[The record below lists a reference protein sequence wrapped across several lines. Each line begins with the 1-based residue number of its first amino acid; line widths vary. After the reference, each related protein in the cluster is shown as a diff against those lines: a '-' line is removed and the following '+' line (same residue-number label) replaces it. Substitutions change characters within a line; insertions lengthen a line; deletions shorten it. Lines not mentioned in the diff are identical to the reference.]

1 MISVIVT
8 TLSILTIAI
17 NAYTIYKIRKLFM
30 FKNPFKY
37 LLKEGFYI
45 HEQSSNRFIFR
56 KIFDVGICDV
66 VDDDLIWELSERDSP
81 LLPIHTYMDFIFHKD
96 NTHGIWTVHKCL
108 MPAFSDQENDE
119 LIKKILKSNLLLRNF
134 TDDELKM
141 SSKIIKYLNKLK

>member
-1 MISVIVT
+1 MISVIAV
-8 TLSILTIAI
+8 TLSILTIVI
-17 NAYTIYKIRKLFM
+17 NVYTMYKTSKLVM

-56 KIFDVGICDV
+56 KIFDVEICD
-66 VDDDLIWELSERDSP
+66 VDDDLIWELSGRDSP
-81 LLPIHTYMDFIFHKD
+81 LLPIHTYMDFIFYKD
-96 NTHGIWTVHKCL
+96 THGIWSVHKCL

-119 LIKKILKSNLLLRNF
+119 LIKKILNHSNLLNF

>member
-8 TLSILTIAI
+8 ILSILTIVI
-17 NAYTIYKIRKLFM
+17 NAYTMYKTNKLFM
-30 FKNPFKY
+30 FKNPFRY

-45 HEQSSNRFIFR
+45 HEQTSNRFVFR

-66 VDDDLIWELSERDSP
+66 VEDDLIWELSGRDSP

-96 NTHGIWTVHKCL
+96 NTHGIWSVHKCL
-108 MPAFSDQENDE
+108 IPAITYPENEE
-119 LIKKILKSNLLLRNF
+119 LIKKILNQPNLSNF

>member
-1 MISVIVT
+1 MISVIAV
-8 TLSILTIAI
+8 TLSILTIVI
-17 NAYTIYKIRKLFM
+17 NVYTMYKTSKLFM

-45 HEQSSNRFIFR
+45 HEQSSNRFVFR

-66 VDDDLIWELSERDSP
+66 DDDLIWELSGRDSP
-81 LLPIHTYMDFIFHKD
+81 LLPIHTYMDFIFFKD
-96 NTHGIWTVHKCL
+96 THGIWSVHKCL
-108 MPAFSDQENDE
+108 MSAFSDQENDE
-119 LIKKILKSNLLLRNF
+119 LIKKILNQPNLLNF

>member
-8 TLSILTIAI
+8 TLSIAI
-17 NAYTIYKIRKLFM
+17 NAYTIYKIRKLSM
-30 FKNPFKY
+30 FKNPFRY

-45 HEQSSNRFIFR
+45 HEQTSNKFVFR

-66 VDDDLIWELSERDSP
+66 VDDDLIWELSKRDSP
-81 LLPIHTYMDFIFHKD
+81 LLPIHTYMDFIFFKD
-96 NTHGIWTVHKCL
+96 THGIWTVHKCL
-108 MPAFSDQENDE
+108 MPAFSPQENDE
-119 LIKKILKSNLLLRNF
+119 LIKKILNQPNLLNF